1 MFGYAGKI
9 LRVNLSNGKIS
20 TEPLPDKLIKDYI
33 GGRGFAAKIL
43 SDELKPGIDPLG
55 PDNKVIVASGPLA
68 GLFLPAGGKITFASK
83 SPATNSYGDS
93 NMGGHL
99 AAELKYAGYDV
110 IIIEGVSAKQVYLY
124 INNDKVKIR
133 NAESYWGKGAL
144 TTEEMMKKDLGRE
157 FEIATI
163 GPAGENKVKFACISH
178 DFGRQAGRTGIG
190 AVMGSKNLKAIAVRG
205 TKSIKV
211 SNPAKLLEV
220 GRQAFLDCFK
230 HPGWK
235 AWVAQGTA
243 GVTVWSNQQGSFPTR
258 NFQSGFFKDYE
269 KISGDVLVKETLIT
283 HKACFG
289 CPSACGKYA
298 RTKKN
303 GKDYY
308 VEGPEYE
315 TAALIGGDC
324 LINNIHDLT
333 YANYICD
340 ELGIDTIS
348 GGNVAAFA
356 MECYEKGL
364 ITKQD
369 TGGVEFKFGDIN
381 SFEKIMNMIC
391 YRQGIG
397 NLLADGA
404 RAAAEK
410 IGKGSGKFAMQVKG
424 LEISGYESRKAPAML
439 LAYMTCDIGAHHNR
453 AWAITHDIAVGRDV
467 VTGKSKRVIELQH
480 IRPLFDMVGCCR
492 LQWVEL
498 ELSLDYYPQLMK
510 IATGIDF
517 TMDEML
523 KASERVW
530 NLTRLFLIRE
540 HPKTFGRHFDYPPA
554 RVYEESVT
562 DGPTAGSRVKKE
574 DVEKLLDEYYQ
585 MRGWDKNGRPTPEK
599 LKELGLPVPGS
610 RSENPPVPG
619 PCPEDDD
626 SSGREPSGLSS
637 EGSGFV
643 E

>member
-1 MFGYAGKI
+1 VKSREEKIMFGYGGKI
-9 LRVNLSNGKIS
+9 LRVNLSTGKIS
-20 TEPLPDKLIKDYI
+20 TESLPDKLIRNYI

-43 SDELKPGIDPLG
+43 YDELKPGIDPLG
-55 PDNKVIVASGPLA
+55 PDNKVVLASGPLS
-68 GLFLPAGGKITFASK
+68 GLFLPAGGKLTFASK

-93 NMGGHL
+93 NVGGHL
-99 AAELKYAGYDV
+99 AAEIKYAGYDV
-110 IIIEGVSAKQVYLY
+110 IIIEGVSNKPVYLY
-124 INNDKVKIR
+124 INNDKVEIR
-133 NAESYWGKGAL
+133 DAKSYWGKGAL
-144 TTEEMMKKDLGRE
+144 ITEELMKNDLGRE

-163 GPAGENKVKFACISH
+163 GPAGENKVYFACVSH

-205 TKSIKV
+205 SKSLKV
-211 SNPAKLLEV
+211 TDPDKLLEI
-220 GRQAFLDCFK
+220 GKKAFSDCIN

-235 AWVAQGTA
+235 SWVAQGTA
-243 GVTVWSNQQGSFPTR
+243 GVTVWSNQQGAFPTH

-269 KISGDVLVKETLIT
+269 KISGDALVKETLVT

-303 GKDYY
+303 DKDYY

-324 LINNIHDLT
+324 LIGNIHDLT
-333 YANYICD
+333 YGNYICD

-356 MECYEKGL
+356 MECYEKGIL
-364 ITKQD
+364 TKKD

-391 YRQGIG
+391 HRQGIG
-397 NLLADGA
+397 DLLANGA
-404 RAAAEK
+404 KAASEK
-410 IGKGSGKFAMQVKG
+410 IGNGSEKFAMQVKG

-467 VTGKSKRVIELQH
+467 VAGKSKRVIELQH

-498 ELSLDYYPQLMK
+498 ELKLDYYPQLMS
-510 IATGIDF
+510 IATGINF
-517 TMDEML
+517 TMDELL

-540 HPKTFGRHFDYPPA
+540 NQKTFGRHFDYPPA
-554 RVYEESVT
+554 RVYEESVA
-562 DGPTAGSRVKKE
+562 DGPTAGSRVKRE
-574 DVEKLLDEYYQ
+574 DVDKLLDEYYQ
-585 MRGWDKNGRPTPEK
+585 MRGWDKNGCPTPEK
-599 LKELGLPVPGS
+599 LQELGL
-610 RSENPPVPG
+610 
-619 PCPEDDD
+619 
-626 SSGREPSGLSS
+626 
-637 EGSGFV
+637 
-643 E
+643 

>member
-1 MFGYAGKI
+1 MFGYGGKI

-20 TEPLPDKLIKDYI
+20 TEPLSDRLIKDYL
-33 GGRGFAAKIL
+33 GGRGFAARIL
-43 SDELKPGIDPLG
+43 YDELKPGIDPLG
-55 PDNKVIVASGPLA
+55 PDNKVIVASGPLS
-68 GLFLPAGGKITFASK
+68 GLFLPAGGKLTFASK

-93 NMGGHL
+93 NVGGHL

-110 IIIEGVSAKQVYLY
+110 IIIESVSSKPVYLY
-124 INNDKVKIR
+124 INNDKVEIR
-133 NAESYWGKGAL
+133 DAKSYWGKGAI

-157 FEIATI
+157 FEIAVI

-205 TKSIKV
+205 TKSLKV
-211 SNPAKLLEV
+211 SDPDKMLEV
-220 GRQAFLDCFK
+220 GKKAFLDCIN

-243 GVTVWSNQQGSFPTR
+243 GVTVWANQQGAFPTR
-258 NFQSGFFKDYE
+258 NFQSGFFKDYK
-269 KISGDVLVKETLIT
+269 KISGDVLVKETLVT

-298 RTKKN
+298 HIKKE

-315 TAALIGGDC
+315 TAALVGGNCAID
-324 LINNIHDLT
+324 NIIDLT

-356 MECYEKGL
+356 MECYEKGIL
-364 ITKQD
+364 TKKD
-369 TGGVEFKFGDIN
+369 TGGVELKFGDIK
-381 SFEKIMNMIC
+381 SFERIMNLIC
-391 YRQGIG
+391 RREGIG
-397 NLLADGA
+397 NLLADGVKV
-404 RAAAEK
+404 AAEK
-410 IGKGSGKFAMQVKG
+410 IGKGSEKFAMHVKG

-467 VTGKSKRVIELQH
+467 VAGKSKRVIELQH
-480 IRPLFDMVGCCR
+480 IRPLFDMLGCCR

-498 ELSLDYYPQLMK
+498 ELKLDYYPQLIS
-510 IATGIDF
+510 IATGKNY
-517 TMDEML
+517 TMDELL

-540 HPKTFGRHFDYPPA
+540 HQKTFGRHFDYPPA
-554 RVYEESVT
+554 RVYEESVIN
-562 DGPTAGSRVKKE
+562 GPTAGSRVRKE
-574 DVEKLLDEYYQ
+574 DIEKLLDEYYQ

-599 LKELGLPVPGS
+599 LKELGL
-610 RSENPPVPG
+610 
-619 PCPEDDD
+619 
-626 SSGREPSGLSS
+626 
-637 EGSGFV
+637 
-643 E
+643 